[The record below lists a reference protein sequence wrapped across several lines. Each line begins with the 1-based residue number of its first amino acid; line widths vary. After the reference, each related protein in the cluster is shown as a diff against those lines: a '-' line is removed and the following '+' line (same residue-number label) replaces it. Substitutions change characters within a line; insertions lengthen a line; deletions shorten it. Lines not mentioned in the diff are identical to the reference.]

1 MPALQQERATTGGCP
16 YKPSQPVVTMKKL
29 LLILLLAVGFAL
41 GTSWN
46 VTYLNGEKVGY
57 GYSASTVEGGL
68 TYVESYNVLQ
78 LIQNGMPQTNSSR
91 GQEVY
96 DGEGRLIAAESQKI
110 SGLDILLIKAELQG
124 DTLVVER
131 THGLMTGKR
140 YLEGGLVGG
149 SGLGYLLA
157 GSKPGDSVPL
167 RLYSSEYDEVLEGTY
182 EKGVLSRITLPDG
195 EESFTGY
202 HNRSIYGGTTRDVY
216 LDEDGNWLGTY
227 IPGGI
232 VVRPAA
238 DEAEA
243 KADIAWVDATA
254 SAAIFPTGE
263 LRGNPRAVEELTLT
277 VTALSPPLSGPFQR
291 ITKLADGGYSVEV
304 NQRSALTESVPAV
317 ATFEESGVLDKLA
330 ASLVVPGDEFNSY
343 AAIVNWVADNLRKRP
358 IGLELTPAEIAE
370 RRAGDCS
377 EHAVLVTELC
387 RRAGLPAHTV
397 LGLVAGV
404 GGRFYYHA
412 WNEVYVDGLWRQ
424 GDAFLDQL
432 TADAARLGLL
442 RDPDSFTRDGV
453 FGQVTAITIEEQT
466 P

>member
-1 MPALQQERATTGGCP
+1 MQYAPIPLTE
-16 YKPSQPVVTMKKL
+16 VVMRKL
-29 LLILLLAVGFAL
+29 LLILLLIARFAL
-41 GTSWN
+41 GGTSWN

-57 GYSASTVEGGL
+57 GYSTSILEGGL
-68 TYVESYNVLQ
+68 TYIESYNVLQ

-91 GQEVY
+91 GEEIY
-96 DGEGRLIAAESQKI
+96 DGEGRLIAAELQKI
-110 SGLDILLIKAELQG
+110 SGLDILFIKAELQD
-124 DTLVVER
+124 DTLVVAR

-195 EESFTGY
+195 EASFPGY

-238 DEAEA
+238 DEAAA

-263 LRGNPRAVEELTLT
+263 LKGNPRAVEELTLT

-291 ITKLADGGYSVEV
+291 ITELDDGGYSVGI
-304 NQRSALTESVPAV
+304 NQRSALVEDAPEV
-317 ATFEESGVLDKLA
+317 AAFEESGVLDKLA

-343 AAIVNWVADNLRKRP
+343 AAIVNWVADNLQRQP
-358 IGLELTPAEIAE
+358 LGLELTPAEIAE

-377 EHAVLVTELC
+377 EHATLVTELC
-387 RRAGLPAHTV
+387 HRAGLPAHTV

-453 FGQVTAITIEEQT
+453 FGQVTAIVIESQA